1 MPVKK
6 NISLLVTLALVL
18 LVQGCSTVND
28 SATWKKTRSLYF
40 TYVNA
45 PEQVSLN
52 KQISITDAE
61 TQLATNLM
69 RIDDQLTKFEHAF
82 EILNLPPAV
91 TEIQGFFYKFPWI
104 AGIILVNMDGN
115 VTGALPEQYP
125 SLDFSPLNEL
135 PPNQNDRDPR
145 IVVDEATQLI
155 LVARPA
161 YAPNG
166 EQMGIFIV
174 YFDIRSLFRY
184 VNMDPSIFVLAGN
197 TPLWL
202 GDYTID
208 QTPLD
213 GIDFIEATKN
223 RTRDQHS
230 NDNGSA
236 IWINR
241 YFYYQPLIFSIMQQ
255 SENFSLVPEFLKS
268 SDSNEEIEE
277 EVEET
282 IEEVEEEIHEVS
294 EEITETADE
303 IVDETTETIEE
314 TVEEIT
320 EEISEATIEITS
332 EEVTE

>member
-1 MPVKK
+1 MPVRK
-6 NISLLVTLALVL
+6 NISLLVTLALVML
-18 LVQGCSTVND
+18 IQGCSTVSD
-28 SATWKKTRSLYF
+28 SPTWKKTRSLYY

-45 PEQVSLN
+45 PEQVSLDQ
-52 KQISITDAE
+52 QISITDAE

-69 RIDDQLTKFEHAF
+69 KIDDQLTKFEHAF

-91 TEIQGFFYKFPWI
+91 TELQGFFYKFPWI
-104 AGIILVNMDGN
+104 GGIILINMDGN

-125 SLDFSPLNEL
+125 LLDFSPLSEL
-135 PPNQNDRDPR
+135 PPSQNDREAR
-145 IVVDEATQLI
+145 IVIDEASQLI
-155 LVARPA
+155 LVGRPA

-166 EQMGIFIV
+166 EQMGIFIT

-213 GIDFIEATKN
+213 GIDFVEATN
-223 RTRDQHS
+223 SVARGQHS

-255 SENFSLVPEFLKS
+255 SESFSLVPDFLKS
-268 SDSNEEIEE
+268 SDTEE
-277 EVEET
+277 EVEEISEEIEET
-282 IEEVEEEIHEVS
+282 TEEVIEEVN
-294 EEITETADE
+294 
-303 IVDETTETIEE
+303 ETIEE
-314 TVEEIT
+314 TVEET
-320 EEISEATIEITS
+320 EEEISEATIEITS
-332 EEVTE
+332 EEVSE